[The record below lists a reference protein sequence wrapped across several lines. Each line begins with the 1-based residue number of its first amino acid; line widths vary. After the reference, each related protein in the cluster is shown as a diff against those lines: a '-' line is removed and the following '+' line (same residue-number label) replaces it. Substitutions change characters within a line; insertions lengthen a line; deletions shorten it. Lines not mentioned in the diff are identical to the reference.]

1 MPYLF
6 KCLKHLILFLIF
18 HLFTWKL
25 NPLLL
30 DIEASIYFVVQYIIF
45 SGIIFYLK
53 KTNLEIIILSFP
65 VLVVYI
71 LLILLPIDRSLTVE
85 MLTFYINNDP
95 TVLNDLYS
103 FEKLSQKYLIEK
115 RLDEQFASGLIDIK
129 DDKIILNGKSRLLG
143 NVYVLLSNFYL
154 K

>member
-1 MPYLF
+1 
-6 KCLKHLILFLIF
+6 
-18 HLFTWKL
+18 L